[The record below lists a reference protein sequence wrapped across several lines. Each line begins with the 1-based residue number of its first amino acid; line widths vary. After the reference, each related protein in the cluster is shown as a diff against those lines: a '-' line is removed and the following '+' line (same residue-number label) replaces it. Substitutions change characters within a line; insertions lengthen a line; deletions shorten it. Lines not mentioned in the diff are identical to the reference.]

1 MKGKIR
7 ALIKKDVLDVLRD
20 PKVYLGFLLPLIIFA
35 AFGAISQA
43 TAPPSYAPLRVYVEG
58 KWGLL
63 TSYLKSYGINI
74 TSVPQGADAI
84 ISFRNASGFMEL
96 NVTFLMKDV
105 NQLYYA
111 KAEELNYIMDR
122 LIPYYRDYLLNRS
135 GLQNYMIIENPAN
148 LSFTTVLNSAVYP
161 FNPLYIF
168 EMSQVEEL
176 VAPTILFALSI
187 EVAEMS
193 ATLITVEQEEKTLEV
208 LLSMPV
214 RRWEI
219 LTSKMISALIISVL
233 SSLFYIIGLF
243 VFSTEY
249 MAFFGLQG
257 YLAPEFET
265 SVLIVFILLL
275 IMSTVFA
282 SSLGLLVGLISKD
295 LRVANIYL
303 GIITVPIL
311 IPTLFFIAGGS
322 LSYVSGPLK
331 YVLLALPPTY
341 AIDVTRAFITRVL
354 PPYWGMGV
362 LVSVI
367 ETSIII
373 YAAMLTISGKKV
385 KLPHHKKG

>member
-43 TAPPSYAPLRVYVEG
+43 TAHPSYAPLRVYVEG

-243 VFSTEY
+243 VFS
-249 MAFFGLQG
+249 
-257 YLAPEFET
+257 P
-265 SVLIVFILLL
+265 SIWR
-275 IMSTVFA
+275 
-282 SSLGLLVGLISKD
+282 SLGCRDIWRLS
-295 LRVANIYL
+295 LRPACSSCSSC
-303 GIITVPIL
+303 
-311 IPTLFFIAGGS
+311 FS
-322 LSYVSGPLK
+322 LCQRFLQAPLAC
-331 YVLLALPPTY
+331 LLA
-341 AIDVTRAFITRVL
+341 
-354 PPYWGMGV
+354 
-362 LVSVI
+362 
-367 ETSIII
+367 
-373 YAAMLTISGKKV
+373 
-385 KLPHHKKG
+385 